1 MIEYRLYL
9 SYLLQDDQRYMA
21 NDAYGLHA
29 KVFDVVLPV
38 ALPLAVASNLRF
50 SIMFSASSQNV
61 RGHASNDVSATGH
74 QSSQM
79 GGWSF
84 Q

>member
-1 MIEYRLYL
+1 MTECELYL
-9 SYLLQDDQRYMA
+9 SYMLQYEQRCMA
-21 NDAYGLHA
+21 NDASGLHA
-29 KVFDVVLPV
+29 KVFNVVLPV

-50 SIMFSASSQNV
+50 SIMLSASSQNV

>member
-1 MIEYRLYL
+1 MTECGLYL

-21 NDAYGLHA
+21 NDACGLHA

-38 ALPLAVASNLRF
+38 ALPLAVALNLRF
-50 SIMFSASSQNV
+50 LIMLLASTQNV
-61 RGHASNDVSATGH
+61 RSHAINDVSATGH

-79 GGWSF
+79 GG
-84 Q
+84 